1 MKYFICDEN
10 KDIVGEVKLYDTKVQ
25 KPVDKEGKTIALV
38 IGHDSIKQ
46 GAYGNAGM
54 SEFNF
59 NTDLI
64 NSMELPP
71 QHTYYILYRDEYING
86 YTSQMNDLHE
96 RIDSLNCD
104 ISIEFHFNGS
114 SNPDV
119 NGNEVL
125 YYSQGGK
132 EIASLLDSSLDR
144 LPNRDRGIKQLSSSD
159 NGYSFV
165 SKGASLAIIAEPFF
179 GSNQSDYMNGGE
191 YRDLLKE
198 AYYDFLNVL

>member
-10 KDIVGEVKLYDTKVQ
+10 KDIVGEVKLYNDEVQ

-96 RIDSLNCD
+96 RIDNLNCD